1 MTVHL
6 LPGLHPHSL
15 ATYLAALGL
24 LRTVGRQRD
33 PNLTAHWEGGALVVD
48 SEVDDLAR
56 WLVEDYVP
64 APIVSPWNGGSGF
77 GAKDKTPRAVL
88 DRLVG
93 APGPRLAELRA
104 AVELARLVADQA
116 PAAGWD
122 KARVITELRNRGP
135 ESLLGW
141 LDACVVVRDDG
152 PGFPP
157 LLGTGGNDGR
167 LDFSTNFHQRLLE
180 VLPELG
186 ADPAASTAWA
196 GDLLAGTGQAR
207 LVRGAIGQFDPGAA
221 GGRNSSAFGDSESL
235 VNPWG
240 FVLLLEGAL
249 YFASGLA
256 RRQGG
261 GPGRAAMPFCVYA
274 SPDGPNP
281 GADGESSR
289 GELWTPVWS
298 IPLSEPEIGQLFVES
313 RASWEGRTATQASH
327 MYAALR
333 SFGVARGLDRFVRY
347 GLHQRNGLAFAAVR
361 LDEVEVRADLHVR
374 LAVEPERVMAPFGRV
389 SAGPVRLARRRFE
402 RHHLEFVRTVRAEH
416 LRDLLAEQTLADL
429 AVMRSA
435 GGRDDLGRRPALPRA
450 FDYAAFLD
458 AGLPHRRE
466 FRVAAA
472 LASVGYPAGPP
483 RPVRPLRELLVG
495 VMPIGQRDGWV
506 EPTIRGLGVRPLV
519 EVLADAVQW
528 RARQPDHP
536 GGVQRGFLPFPVRTV
551 AARWADVHAWVDG
564 RLDEAEMVR
573 SFLACLALD
582 WRGVPPGWT
591 AAEPDAAVFPLP
603 ELALLQA
610 FASGR
615 VAAVDDPARGPDG
628 VRYGLQADWP
638 SRLRAERPSSSA
650 APSPVLGEA
659 AGVLS
664 RLGWSVTAP
673 VRSPIPHDRLVAAL
687 VARSSVEPLR
697 RLGVRPPSR
706 AESATT
712 DHRPDDLIDA
722 GQGAHP

>member
-1 MTVHL
+1 MTVHV

-24 LRTVGRQRD
+24 VRTIGRQRD
-33 PNLTAHWEGGALVVD
+33 RHVTAHWEGGALVLV
-48 SEVDDLAR
+48 SEVDDLAE
-56 WLVEDYVP
+56 WLVADYLP
-64 APIVSPWNGGSGF
+64 TPIVSPWNGGSGF

-93 APGPRLAELRA
+93 APGPRLAEFRA
-104 AVELARLVADQA
+104 AVELARHVADRA
-116 PAAGWD
+116 VAAGWD
-122 KARVITELRNRGP
+122 KARVVTELRNRGP

-141 LDACVVVRDDG
+141 LDACVVVRDEG
-152 PGFPP
+152 AAFPP

-186 ADPAASTAWA
+186 ADPAASMDWA
-196 GDLLAGTGQAR
+196 RDLLTGGGRAR

-221 GGRNSSAFGDSESL
+221 GGRNSSAFGDADSL
-235 VNPWG
+235 VNPWR

-274 SPDGPNP
+274 SADGPNP

-298 IPLSEPEIGQLFVES
+298 LPLSEPEIGQLFVES

-374 LAVEPERVMAPFGRV
+374 LAVEPERVMAPFDRV
-389 SAGPVRLARRRFE
+389 SAGPVRLAHRRFK
-402 RHHLEFVRTVRAEH
+402 RHHLEFVRTVRAGQ
-416 LRDLLAEQTLADL
+416 LREMLAEQTLADL
-429 AVMRSA
+429 AVMRST
-435 GGRDDLGRRPALPRA
+435 GGRDALGRRPAPPRA
-450 FDYAAFLD
+450 LDYAVFLD

-466 FRVAAA
+466 FRVAAT
-472 LASVGYPAGPP
+472 LASVGYPASPP
-483 RPVRPLRELLVG
+483 RPVRSLRELLVG
-495 VMPIGQRDGWV
+495 VMPTGPRDGWV

-536 GGVQRGFLPFPVRTV
+536 GGVQRGFLPFPVRTLS
-551 AARWADVHAWVDG
+551 APWADVHAWVDG
-564 RLDEAEMVR
+564 QLDEAEVLR

-582 WRGVPPGWT
+582 WRGVPSVWT
-591 AAEPDAAVFPLP
+591 AADLDAVAFPLP
-603 ELALLQA
+603 ELAVLQA

-628 VRYGLQADWP
+628 LRYGLQADWP
-638 SRLRAERPSSSA
+638 SRLRAERPPSSG
-650 APSPVLGEA
+650 APSPVLDEA
-659 AGVLS
+659 AGILR
-664 RLGWSVTAP
+664 RLGWSVTVPA
-673 VRSPIPHDRLVAAL
+673 RSPIPRDRLIAAL
-687 VARSSVEPLR
+687 VARSSIEPLR
-697 RLGVRPPSR
+697 RLGGRPPSR
-706 AESATT
+706 TESATP
-712 DHRPDDLIDA
+712 DHRPTDPLDA
-722 GQGAHP
+722 GQGAHS